1 MEKGNRELLS
11 TCPRTPCSRAASTA
25 AATPGHVASWS
36 QVERVIARVESG
48 SEACDTRTIFTS
60 AANQVR
66 LFLHA
71 GALARLPPA
80 SSMAGPERTQPTTD
94 GGSPVGV

>member
-48 SEACDTRTIFTS
+48 SEACDSRIIVTS
-60 AANQVR
+60 AANQLR

-71 GALARLPPA
+71 GALAPA
-80 SSMAGPERTQPTTD
+80 TPRFLDGRTRKNPANA
-94 GGSPVGV
+94 